1 MIKKSKVKR
10 ILILIDC
17 GTLWNMELKI
27 LQSDFRKFVT
37 LPISIEFAVNCN
49 LYEKNF
55 LDEKISEKLL
65 CISTALKHELEMKRS
80 ESSFV

>member
-1 MIKKSKVKR
+1 
-10 ILILIDC
+10 
-17 GTLWNMELKI
+17 MELKI

-65 CISTALKHELEMKRS
+65 CISTTLKHELEMKRS
-80 ESSFV
+80 ESLFV